1 MDYDLTWFD
10 IGTVQGLIA
19 SILIAF
25 VIGVAF
31 GAITKHAI
39 KFGLALVFAIIM
51 SIAFGV
57 VAPAQLILLINLLKP
72 EVAGVQNDLGLFIP
86 LTASAFAFGFALGL
100 WKSYVH

>member
-25 VIGVAF
+25 VIGVA
-31 GAITKHAI
+31 
-39 KFGLALVFAIIM
+39 LARSQNMRLNLA
-51 SIAFGV
+51 SHWSLRSLCRLPSGSSP
-57 VAPAQLILLINLLKP
+57 PAQLILLINLLKP

-100 WKSYVH
+100 WKS